1 VLFTGVVVKAS
12 PLQVA
17 LVMLEIAGLGLT
29 VTINVKVEPAQV
41 PEVGVTVYVAVWGV
55 LVGLV
60 KVPVMLAAPDPAAP
74 PVSPPVTVGADQ
86 E

>member
-1 VLFTGVVVKAS
+1 VNDEPV
-12 PLQVA
+12 QID
-17 LVMLEIAGLGLT
+17 LVMLLIVGLGLT
-29 VTINVKVEPAQV
+29 VTIRVKVEPAQV
-41 PEVGVTVYVAVWGV
+41 PEVGVTVYVAVWAV

>member
-29 VTINVKVEPAQV
+29 VTIRVKVEPAQL
-41 PEVGVTVYVAVWGV
+41 PEEGVTV
-55 LVGLV
+55 
-60 KVPVMLAAPDPAAP
+60 
-74 PVSPPVTVGADQ
+74 
-86 E
+86 